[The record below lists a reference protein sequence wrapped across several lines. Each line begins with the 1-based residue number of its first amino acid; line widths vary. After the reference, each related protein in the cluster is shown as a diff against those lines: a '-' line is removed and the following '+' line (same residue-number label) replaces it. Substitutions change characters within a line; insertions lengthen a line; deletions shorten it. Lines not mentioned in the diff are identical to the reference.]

1 MEAQVLPLRHQIT
14 VQAAAAAHRQL
25 VALAQAQSL
34 EMAALVRH
42 LMALRMLV
50 AVEEVYIMAAL

>member
-14 VQAAAAAHRQL
+14 VQAVAAAHRQL